1 MLKKMLGLGGRTW
14 FKIRP
19 VQTGGIN
26 QRRLGK
32 QRFSN
37 VFSCNGPQK
46 VLEEDKII
54 GFQPLTLALFS
65 LFLKLTLDSKRE
77 DKESTLAEE
86 NIQQIKTLCRLII
99 FVRNSWMIQK
109 ALFQYFFYRQSL
121 WSVKNL
127 RESFEKF
134 Q

>member
-1 MLKKMLGLGGRTW
+1 MLNFGGHTW

-32 QRFSN
+32 IEIFKRILISKETPN
-37 VFSCNGPQK
+37 SPGGRKNYWCLVFNM
-46 VLEEDKII
+46 I
-54 GFQPLTLALFS
+54 LALFS

-109 ALFQYFFYRQSL
+109 ALFQ
-121 WSVKNL
+121 
-127 RESFEKF
+127 
-134 Q
+134 